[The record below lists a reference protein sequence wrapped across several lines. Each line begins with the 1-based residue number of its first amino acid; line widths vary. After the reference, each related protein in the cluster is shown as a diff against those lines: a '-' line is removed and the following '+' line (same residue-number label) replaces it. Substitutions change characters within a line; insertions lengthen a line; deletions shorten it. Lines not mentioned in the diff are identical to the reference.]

1 MNMKPIVAVAIALTV
16 GIVTFS
22 GVLIPAIESGV
33 NTEDTF
39 SNVTNSIAHYKKI
52 GTTEN
57 ITWEWDHT
65 DPLVMSIDGDTA
77 TLPSNL
83 ALTVSTSG
91 NWLIRFSGGNTLT
104 FFPNNNASPT
114 TPVTASVTDGTD
126 MSISFNSGTM
136 TVTNTAETPVTRT
149 ITYTELYVMVAD
161 DDTNYDY
168 VMKSS
173 TQSAYMNGDSPFYA
187 SGMSVVGGQGG
198 FGYTITGSIDDGAT
212 ISQFRGTATTNTDTS
227 VNYTEVSGY
236 KDLYKLD
243 SITFKANT
251 TNMLYNYFLV
261 PTEVTAEKSVHADA
275 TTILLFQTIP
285 VFIVLGMIVAVVGV
299 LYLKSRR

>member
-1 MNMKPIVAVAIALTV
+1 MNLGKNIMMIVSLMVAVIIALA
-16 GIVTFS
+16 
-22 GVLIPAIESGV
+22 VLVPVIQDSSAS
-33 NTEDTF
+33 EDTF
-39 SNVTNSIAHYKKI
+39 SNIDGSVAHYKKI

-65 DPLVMSIDGDTA
+65 NPLVMSIDGDTA

-83 ALTVSTSG
+83 AVTVSTSG
-91 NWLIRFSGGNTLT
+91 DWLIRFSGGNTLT

-114 TPVTASVTDGTD
+114 TPVTASVADGTD

-136 TVTNTAETPVTRT
+136 TVTNTADTPVTRT
-149 ITYTELYVMVAD
+149 ISYTELYIMVAD
-161 DDTNYDY
+161 DDTDYDY
-168 VMKSS
+168 VMKSN

-212 ISQFRGTATTNTDTS
+212 ISQFRGSPTTNTNES
-227 VNYTEVSGY
+227 VNYTEVSGHE
-236 KDLYKLD
+236 DLYKLD
-243 SITFKANT
+243 SITFKAND

-261 PTEVTAEKSVHADA
+261 PTEVTAERTVHVSPIEAS
-275 TTILLFQTIP
+275 LLGIIP
-285 VFIVLGMIVAVVGV
+285 LLVVIGIVIGAVWFIRQ
-299 LYLKSRR
+299 KN